1 MSEPRDDSEK
11 AADDAAKERPAE
23 GQPSGAEAAQGTA
36 AASDS
41 EAAAARAAAEAKA
54 AAVHAAAG
62 SEANAGAVQQ
72 PADIAK
78 TAPAPAAEGEKPAKA
93 PLSDEEKAAMKAAAL
108 EKAAAAKAA
117 KAAAAAAGG
126 PAAAAATGDK
136 PAAAEKPAAPAGKLK
151 HEEDPN
157 KPIWEKDPV
166 APEWQD
172 GSADPLTSAL
182 KEEFGDA
189 IESARIF
196 AGDLTFQVRRDA
208 IADVSTSLKG
218 SHKFTYLVD
227 ICGADYPKREPRF
240 DVVYHL
246 YSFEANRRVRLKVV
260 TDEAT
265 PVPTVSHVWRA
276 ANWPERE
283 VYDMY
288 GVRFANHPDMTRI
301 LLWEG
306 FNGYPL
312 RKDFPV
318 EGIDTGSA
326 IYPEY
331 YEETAGPVVG
341 TGTGWKPAKP
351 PEPPTPTSPATPPA
365 GTKPAPPEPS

>member
-1 MSEPRDDSEK
+1 MSDEQDKTPEAPSI
-11 AADDAAKERPAE
+11 
-23 GQPSGAEAAQGTA
+23 QP
-36 AASDS
+36 AASPTE
-41 EAAAARAAAEAKA
+41 EAAAQQAAAEAKA
-54 AAVHAAAG
+54 DAVNAAAG

-78 TAPAPAAEGEKPAKA
+78 TAPAPGEKKPMT
-93 PLSDEEKAAMKAAAL
+93 DEEKAAAKAAAL

-117 KAAAAAAGG
+117 KAAAAGGAAPAPAAGAAG
-126 PAAAAATGDK
+126 TAPAAGAAPAAAAAKPK
-136 PAAAEKPAAPAGKLK
+136 PA

-157 KPIWEKDPV
+157 KPVWEKDPV
-166 APEWQD
+166 SPAWVD
-172 GSADPLTSAL
+172 GADDPLTQAL

-189 IESARIF
+189 IETARSY

-208 IADVSTSLKG
+208 IAQICASLKNR
-218 SHKFTYLVD
+218 HRFTYMVD
-227 ICGADYPKREPRF
+227 LCGADYPKREPRF

-246 YSFEANRRVRLKVV
+246 YSFEANRRIRLKVA

-265 PVPTVSHVWRA
+265 PVPTVSGVWRV

-283 VYDMY
+283 VYDMF
-288 GVRFANHPDMTRI
+288 GVRFEGHPDMTRI

-331 YEETAGPVVG
+331 YNETAGPVQG
-341 TGTGWKPAKP
+341 AGTGWKPAKP
-351 PEPPTPTSPATPPA
+351 PEPPTPGTPPA
-365 GTKPAPPEPS
+365 GAASEATK

>member
-1 MSEPRDDSEK
+1 MSDEQDKTSP
-11 AADDAAKERPAE
+11 E
-23 GQPSGAEAAQGTA
+23 GETAQPTEEAAIQR
-36 AASDS
+36 
-41 EAAAARAAAEAKA
+41 EAAEAKA
-54 AAVHAAAG
+54 DAVHVAAG
-62 SEANAGAVQQ
+62 GEAKAGDVQQ
-72 PADIAK
+72 PADIAQ
-78 TAPAPAAEGEKPAKA
+78 TAPAPGEKK
-93 PLSDEEKAAMKAAAL
+93 PLSDEEKAALKAAAL

-117 KAAAAAAGG
+117 KAAAGGAAPAASAAAGET
-126 PAAAAATGDK
+126 A
-136 PAAAEKPAAPAGKLK
+136 KPAAPAKPK

-157 KPIWEKDPV
+157 KPVWEKDPV

-172 GSADPLTSAL
+172 GASDPLTVAI
-182 KEEFGDA
+182 KEELGDA
-189 IESARIF
+189 IESARSF

-208 IADVSTSLKG
+208 IARVAASLKER
-218 SHKFTYLVD
+218 HKFTYLIDV
-227 ICGADYPKREPRF
+227 CGADYPKREPRF

-246 YSFEANRRVRLKVV
+246 HSFEANRRIRLKVS

-265 PVPTVSHVWRA
+265 PVPTVCGVWRA
-276 ANWPERE
+276 ANWSERE

-288 GVRFANHPDMTRI
+288 GVRFEGHPDMTRI

-331 YEETAGPVVG
+331 YQETAGPVAG

-351 PEPPTPTSPATPPA
+351 PEPPTPSAPPA
-365 GTKPAPPEPS
+365 GTKPAPAEPS

>member
-1 MSEPRDDSEK
+1 MSDEQDK
-11 AADDAAKERPAE
+11 APE
-23 GQPSGAEAAQGTA
+23 GQPIPPT
-36 AASDS
+36 D
-41 EAAAARAAAEAKA
+41 EAAAQKQAAEAKA
-54 AAVHAAAG
+54 EAVNAAAG

-72 PADIAK
+72 PADVGK
-78 TAPAPAAEGEKPAKA
+78 TAPAAGEKKPMT
-93 PLSDEEKAAMKAAAL
+93 DEEKAALKAAAL

-117 KAAAAAAGG
+117 KAAAEAAGG
-126 PAAAAATGDK
+126 AAPAAAPAKPK
-136 PAAAEKPAAPAGKLK
+136 PA

-157 KPIWEKDPV
+157 KPVWEKDPV
-166 APEWQD
+166 SPTWVD
-172 GSADPLTSAL
+172 GADDPLTQAL
-182 KEEFGDA
+182 KEEFGDV
-189 IESARIF
+189 IESARSY

-208 IADVSTSLKG
+208 IAQVCASLKNR
-218 SHKFTYLVD
+218 HRFTYMVD
-227 ICGADYPKREPRF
+227 LCGADYPKREPRF
-240 DVVYHL
+240 DVVYQLHN
-246 YSFEANRRVRLKVV
+246 FETNRRIRLKVA

-265 PVPTVSHVWRA
+265 PVPTVSGVWRV

-288 GVRFANHPDMTRI
+288 GVRFEGHPDMTRI

-331 YEETAGPVVG
+331 YNETAGPVNNA
-341 TGTGWKPAKP
+341 GTGWKPAKP
-351 PEPPTPTSPATPPA
+351 PEPPTPGTPPA
-365 GTKPAPPEPS
+365 GASETTK

>member
-1 MSEPRDDSEK
+1 MSDEQDGKPPEQSPEEAAK
-11 AADDAAKERPAE
+11 AAAKAE
-23 GQPSGAEAAQGTA
+23 LIAKAK
-36 AASDS
+36 
-41 EAAAARAAAEAKA
+41 AAAEAK
-54 AAVHAAAG
+54 
-62 SEANAGAVQQ
+62 
-72 PADIAK
+72 
-78 TAPAPAAEGEKPAKA
+78 
-93 PLSDEEKAAMKAAAL
+93 
-108 EKAAAAKAA
+108 

-126 PAAAAATGDK
+126 EAPAAGAAPAAAKPK
-136 PAAAEKPAAPAGKLK
+136 PAH

-157 KPIWEKDPV
+157 KPVWEKDPV
-166 APEWQD
+166 APDWQD
-172 GSADPLTSAL
+172 AAADPLAQAI

-189 IESARIF
+189 IESARSF

-208 IADVSTSLKG
+208 IAQVCASLKTK
-218 SHKFTYLVD
+218 HAFTYLVD

-246 YSFEANRRVRLKVV
+246 YSFAANRRIRLKVM
-260 TDEAT
+260 TGEDT
-265 PVPTVSHVWRA
+265 PVPTVCGVWVA

-283 VYDMY
+283 AYDMY
-288 GVRFANHPDMTRI
+288 GVRFAGHPDMTRI

-331 YEETAGPVVG
+331 YEPSAGPVAG

-351 PEPPTPTSPATPPA
+351 PAEPVE
-365 GTKPAPPEPS
+365 KPS

>member
-1 MSEPRDDSEK
+1 VSDEQDK
-11 AADDAAKERPAE
+11 APPGGETS
-23 GQPSGAEAAQGTA
+23 QPTEEAAIQN
-36 AASDS
+36 
-41 EAAAARAAAEAKA
+41 EAAEAKA
-54 AAVHAAAG
+54 DAVTAAAG
-62 SEANAGAVQQ
+62 GEAKAGDVQQ

-78 TAPAPAAEGEKPAKA
+78 TAPAPGEAKK
-93 PLSDEEKAAMKAAAL
+93 PLSDEEKAALKAAAL

-117 KAAAAAAGG
+117 KAAAGGAAA
-126 PAAAAATGDK
+126 PAAGDK
-136 PAAAEKPAAPAGKLK
+136 PAAAAKPK

-157 KPIWEKDPV
+157 KPVWEKDPV

-172 GSADPLTSAL
+172 GASDPLTVAI
-182 KEEFGDA
+182 KEELGDV
-189 IESARIF
+189 IESARSF

-208 IADVSTSLKG
+208 IAQVAASLK
-218 SHKFTYLVD
+218 SRHKFTYLID

-246 YSFEANRRVRLKVV
+246 HSFETNRRIRLKVS

-265 PVPTVSHVWRA
+265 PVPTVCGVWRA
-276 ANWPERE
+276 ANWCERE
-283 VYDMY
+283 AYDMF
-288 GVRFANHPDMTRI
+288 GIRFDGHPDLTRI

-331 YEETAGPVVG
+331 YQETAGPVAG

-351 PEPPTPTSPATPPA
+351 PAPPVPPAPSTPPA
-365 GTKPAPPEPS
+365 GTEPS